1 MMHLQLKQTFFNFM
15 DWVAYWWGRY
25 GCSSPAFILSSSAAY
40 RVGLPSCSSISLIEP
55 ENTPLLRK
63 RNSWPLILLVWIQ
76 PNQTEPLFDW
86 FGFSIFATLKFFSN
100 LLGWLNPNQ
109 SNRSSAVPWHLRTYK
124 VSEYYLTK
132 PILKS
137 IGLMVVE
144 NFVKNYCKYWLLL
157 PIFVSSNVRRLGNDS
172 RFDRILQTSKCYL
185 YPVLIFSTFD
195 SVRWSIVFELKE

>member
-1 MMHLQLKQTFFNFM
+1 MIIEINNTERDAWHVLEWYDSMLE
-15 DWVAYWWGRY
+15 
-25 GCSSPAFILSSSAAY
+25 I
-40 RVGLPSCSSISLIEP
+40 PS
-55 ENTPLLRK
+55 
-63 RNSWPLILLVWIQ
+63 
-76 PNQTEPLFDW
+76 F
-86 FGFSIFATLKFFSN
+86 
-100 LLGWLNPNQ
+100 
-109 SNRSSAVPWHLRTYK
+109 
-124 VSEYYLTK
+124 TK

-195 SVRWSIVFELKE
+195 SVR